1 MKGRCFA
8 FILAFFCALQLGAQ
22 TTPRVLLFADQEY
35 SRLQIKVKGGSY
47 TLTAYTPDSIF
58 AMDYGPDDV
67 HPLYTFR
74 GIYDSIEQDVIPFEL
89 LQRILLLFGCYG
101 VRIGPQN
108 ALI

>member
-58 AMDYGPDDV
+58 AMDYGPEDV
-67 HPLYTFR
+67 HPQYTFR
-74 GIYDSIEQDVIPFEL
+74 GDLRLNVILFEL